1 MSDEKQNYVSE
12 VVTEVSGRQNNK
24 RNSQKELQCNFS
36 IELVEL
42 SREIDSMSFY
52 EEYAEIKFIISYQ
65 DKTEEKFAKIPLSSL
80 GTKTILKYI
89 PSNCIFNGSAYQKQ
103 KYVSDI
109 INNGVCNQKSPR
121 EKIILKPG
129 YNLFGDKRFFLLGDK
144 VINSP
149 GDYEFV
155 IKNQFPLKP
164 YSSDR
169 NYLEWINR
177 MFNAGIIIPALIM
190 SALTPFLRPLFIES
204 GIPGSTDFS
213 VYVYGESGSFKTET
227 VRLITDLFENHKNCV
242 SLASDK
248 KSLLA
253 LSQLN
258 DMIVNIDDLCKTD
271 SVRVRESNEKK
282 LHDMVHQKST
292 HGAIEVNGKDVK
304 VNCTIFF
311 TAEYLMKN
319 HSTLNRCLVA
329 EFPHIEPDT
338 LTWLQNNHPL
348 YIRFLLDYIEWICK
362 NYLRL
367 CDNIRAYKEI
377 CKNSSKEKLDQ
388 FEGINRIK
396 RMEMILKITA
406 RVFIQFFHEEF
417 DIVENDLLPLS
428 ETIDRSIQYCIA
440 STCEAVRKE
449 SDELHR
455 DYIDVILDIFTCN
468 FNGYVVNSFKRYK
481 EANKNA
487 DKDSPVKLF
496 FRENDCY
503 CIKGK
508 HLEKIYAERKN
519 FPYKFS
525 KRAISA
531 QLKKFDLLES
541 YGGEL
546 SFMRRNQP
554 DYQNPD
560 KTRYYHI
567 RVSKII
573 ELMSDEQKDLASTL
587 SPLKELNTYVKY
599 GDIEEYRDDDY
610 DEEDDEYD
618 YEYDDE
624 EDYGIDLGDDD
635 DNYPTDYLE
644 DFVRNYMD
652 YDD

>member
-1 MSDEKQNYVSE
+1 MSDEKQNYVSK
-12 VVTEVSGRQNNK
+12 VVTGASGGPKNK
-24 RNSQKELQCNFS
+24 KNIQEELQCNFS
-36 IELVEL
+36 MELVEF
-42 SREIDSMSFY
+42 SREIDSRSIY
-52 EEYAEIKFIISYQ
+52 ENYAEIKFIISYQ
-65 DKTEEKFAKIPLSSL
+65 DKTEEILAKIPLSSL
-80 GTKTILKYI
+80 DTKTVLKYI
-89 PSNCIFNGSAYQKQ
+89 PSDCIINGSQYQKR
-103 KYVSDI
+103 KYISYI
-109 INNGVCNQKSPR
+109 INNELCNQKSPK
-121 EKIILKPG
+121 EKYLLEPG
-129 YNLFGDKRFFLLGDK
+129 YNLWRDKRIFVLGDRI
-144 VINSP
+144 INSP
-149 GDYEFV
+149 DDYEFI
-155 IKNQFPLKP
+155 IKNQFPLKSF
-164 YSSDR
+164 SSYR

-177 MFNAGIIIPALIM
+177 IFNAGIIFPALIM
-190 SALTPFLRPLFIES
+190 SALTSFLRPLYNES

-213 VYVYGESGSFKTET
+213 VYVYGESGYFKTET

-311 TAEYLMKN
+311 TAEYLIKN

-338 LTWLQNNHPL
+338 LTWLQNNHPM
-348 YIRFLLDYIEWICK
+348 YIRFILDYIEWICK
-362 NYLRL
+362 NYLKL
-367 CDNIRAYKEI
+367 CDNIRVYKEI
-377 CKNSSKEKLDQ
+377 CKNNSKEKLDQ

-406 RVFIQFFHEEF
+406 RVFIEFFHDEF
-417 DIVENDLLPLS
+417 DIVENDLQSLS

-455 DYIDVILDIFTCN
+455 DYVDVILDIFAWD
-468 FNGYVVNSFKRYK
+468 FHGYVVNSFKKYK
-481 EANKNA
+481 KANKNA

-503 CIKGK
+503 CIKGT
-508 HLEKIYAERKN
+508 HLEKIYAETKN

-525 KRAISA
+525 KKAISA

-573 ELMSDEQKDLASTL
+573 ELMSDDQKNIASIH

-599 GDIEEYRDDDY
+599 GDIEKYRDDDY
-610 DEEDDEYD
+610 DEEDDEFSYD
-618 YEYDDE
+618 YDE
-624 EDYGIDLGDDD
+624 EDYRIDLGNDD
-635 DNYPTDYLE
+635 DNCPKNHLK
-644 DFVRNYMD
+644 DFVKNYVN

>member
-1 MSDEKQNYVSE
+1 MSV
-12 VVTEVSGRQNNK
+12 
-24 RNSQKELQCNFS
+24 
-36 IELVEL
+36 
-42 SREIDSMSFY
+42 
-52 EEYAEIKFIISYQ
+52 
-65 DKTEEKFAKIPLSSL
+65 
-80 GTKTILKYI
+80 
-89 PSNCIFNGSAYQKQ
+89 
-103 KYVSDI
+103 
-109 INNGVCNQKSPR
+109 
-121 EKIILKPG
+121 
-129 YNLFGDKRFFLLGDK
+129 
-144 VINSP
+144 
-149 GDYEFV
+149 
-155 IKNQFPLKP
+155 
-164 YSSDR
+164 
-169 NYLEWINR
+169 
-177 MFNAGIIIPALIM
+177 
-190 SALTPFLRPLFIES
+190 
-204 GIPGSTDFS
+204 
-213 VYVYGESGSFKTET
+213 
-227 VRLITDLFENHKNCV
+227 
-242 SLASDK
+242 
-248 KSLLA
+248 
-253 LSQLN
+253 
-258 DMIVNIDDLCKTD
+258 D
-271 SVRVRESNEKK
+271 SVLKKNSDFCFIEKK
-282 LHDMVHQKST
+282 L
-292 HGAIEVNGKDVK
+292 
-304 VNCTIFF
+304 
-311 TAEYLMKN
+311 
-319 HSTLNRCLVA
+319 

-377 CKNSSKEKLDQ
+377 CKNNSEEKLDQ

-428 ETIDRSIQYCIA
+428 KTIDRSIQYCIA

-455 DYIDVILDIFTCN
+455 DYVDVILDIFTWDYD
-468 FNGYVVNSFKRYK
+468 GYVVNSFKRYK
-481 EANKNA
+481 KANKNA

-508 HLEKIYAERKN
+508 HLEKIYAEKKD

-573 ELMSDEQKDLASTL
+573 ELMSDEQKDLASIH

-610 DEEDDEYD
+610 DEEDDEFD

-624 EDYGIDLGDDD
+624 EDDGIDLRDDD
-635 DNYPTDYLE
+635 DFDFDNEEDY
-644 DFVRNYMD
+644 YG
-652 YDD
+652 